1 MYICWIFQK
10 IVGCQNNHLSRV
22 KTKEAKWYEKKPKY
36 LSLICWKEFVL
47 KIVTE
52 NQELLRNLPN
62 INTGKLFGNIALF

>member
-1 MYICWIFQK
+1 MYICWIFQN

-22 KTKEAKWYEKKPKY
+22 KTKQNGMKKPKY

-62 INTGKLFGNIALF
+62 INIGILFGNIALF

>member
-22 KTKEAKWYEKKPKY
+22 KTKQNGMKKPKY

-62 INTGKLFGNIALF
+62 INIGKLFGNIALF